1 MQKFGGNK
9 TATAAPQQAANAPK
23 TFGGGPTQAAT
34 TSSAGPPKPQAYAST
49 SPFAVS
55 GLPQATYDGPEGGGG
70 YEKRDEDYWSA
81 HPLSPGDYTFV
92 AYVRKAIMWGN
103 GEVSVV
109 FQAQQWDKQTNR
121 PGDHHQRPVPDKWG
135 WKQTIPPN
143 VATDSPRYKRWR
155 SELVGAYTAGG
166 WPEETWEKDPRT
178 QGPVPPWYRFFVHE
192 CADGSHVPIMLAV
205 VCNVPPPNREKG
217 TGLFCN
223 VKKVVPIRIGD
234 NALVQAP
241 MPWEVTPDLA
251 AFHKWKHGEVKQIV
265 SSKDGSVTQ
274 LVPLDKDQFAVGHLG
289 MTSWKDL

>member
-1 MQKFGGNK
+1 MSFKPSFGS
-9 TATAAPQQAANAPK
+9 AAKNAANAPSNI
-23 TFGGGPTQAAT
+23 GGVAPAA
-34 TSSAGPPKPQAYAST
+34 APANPGPPKPQAYAST
-49 SPFAVS
+49 SPFARS
-55 GLPQATYDGPEGGGG
+55 GLPPATFEGEVGSGGNF
-70 YEKRDEDYWSA
+70 EKRDDDYWQA

-109 FQAQQWDKQTNR
+109 FQAQDWDKSQGQNGR
-121 PGDHHQRPVPDKWG
+121 PGPHHMRPVPDKYG

-166 WPEETWEKDPRT
+166 WPEETWEKDPQT

-217 TGLFCN
+217 SGLFTN
-223 VKKVVPIRIGD
+223 VKKVVPIRVGD

-265 SSKDGSVTQ
+265 SNKDGSVTQ
-274 LVPLDKDQFAVGHLG
+274 LVPLDKDQFSVGHLG